1 MSDRRAFI
9 RNIGGLAGG
18 IPLLSLAQPVFAG
31 IPGPD
36 YSMNLLTPPD
46 TGSDEDFWGWV
57 RESYTMSPN
66 IINLNNGGVSPQ
78 PKVVQDALE
87 RYNRIANEGPSYYMW
102 NTLGDGRE
110 SVRMKLADM
119 AGCSPE
125 EIAINRNT
133 TEAMNTVIFGL
144 NLKAGDEVI
153 VAKQDYPNLLNA
165 WKQREKRD
173 GIKLVWLSFQFP
185 MENENEIV
193 SMYENAITPKTKI
206 IMLMHMINY
215 IGQIL
220 PAKKIAQMAHR
231 HGVEVMLDAAH
242 TFAHI
247 DYKIPDLECDYFG
260 TSLHKWLCAPFG
272 TGMLY
277 IKKDKIKNIWAL
289 LSDNQP
295 DGENIRKFESLG
307 TRSFPIELSIS
318 HAIDFHQVIGIQRK
332 EARLRYLKNYWV
344 EKVNQNPKIRMYTS
358 LKPEF
363 SCGLAAFG
371 IEGIK
376 PGDVTTRLMTKYKI
390 HTTSMVIDNVEAVR
404 ITPHIFTT
412 IYELDR
418 LVTGILDIAE
428 NGI

>member
-1 MSDRRAFI
+1 
-9 RNIGGLAGG
+9 
-18 IPLLSLAQPVFAG
+18 
-31 IPGPD
+31 
-36 YSMNLLTPPD
+36 
-46 TGSDEDFWGWV
+46 
-57 RESYTMSPN
+57 
-66 IINLNNGGVSPQ
+66 
-78 PKVVQDALE
+78 
-87 RYNRIANEGPSYYMW
+87 
-102 NTLGDGRE
+102 
-110 SVRMKLADM
+110 
-119 AGCSPE
+119 
-125 EIAINRNT
+125 
-133 TEAMNTVIFGL
+133 MNTVIFGL

-185 MENENEIV
+185 MENEDEIV

-206 IMLMHMINY
+206 IMLMHMVNY
-215 IGQIL
+215 VGQLL

-247 DYKIPDLECDYFG
+247 NYKIPDLECDYYG

-272 TGMLY
+272 TGLLY

-295 DGENIRKFESLG
+295 DGDNIRKFESLG
-307 TRSFPIELSIS
+307 TRSFPVELAIG
-318 HAIDFHQVIGIQRK
+318 HAIDFHQVIGIKRK
-332 EARLRYLKNYWV
+332 EARLRYLKNFWV
-344 EKVNQNPKIRMYTS
+344 EKVNQNPKIRIYTS

-376 PGDVTTRLMTKYKI
+376 PGDITTQLMKKYKI
-390 HTTSMVIDNVEAVR
+390 HTTSMFIDNVEGVR
-404 ITPHIFTT
+404 ITTSCFHDP
-412 IYELDR
+412 
-418 LVTGILDIAE
+418 V
-428 NGI
+428 

>member
-18 IPLLSLAQPVFAG
+18 LTLLPITNSVITDTAQSAILPT
-31 IPGPD
+31 
-36 YSMNLLTPPD
+36 LTPPEN
-46 TGSDEDFWGWV
+46 GSDEDFWGWV
-57 RESYTMSPN
+57 RESYTISPN

-102 NTLGDGRE
+102 NTLGEGRE

-193 SMYENAITPKTKI
+193 SVYENAITPKTKI

-215 IGQIL
+215 VGQIL
-220 PAKKIAQMAHR
+220 PAKKIAQMAHG

-295 DGENIRKFESLG
+295 DGDNIRKFESLG

-344 EKVNQNPKIRMYTS
+344 EKVIQNVKIRMYTS
-358 LKPEF
+358 LKPEY

-371 IEGIK
+371 IEGTK
-376 PGDVTTRLMTKYKI
+376 PGEISTRLMNKYKI

-404 ITPHIFTT
+404 ITPHVFTT
-412 IYELDR
+412 TYELDR

>member
-1 MSDRRAFI
+1 MADRRAFI
-9 RNIGGLAGG
+9 KNIGGLAGG
-18 IPLLSLAQPVFAG
+18 LSLLPLTNSVIAG
-31 IPGPD
+31 APH
-36 YSMNLLTPPD
+36 SEVLAALTPPEN
-46 TGSDEDFWGWV
+46 GNEEDFWGWV
-57 RESYTMSPN
+57 RESYTISPN

-78 PKVVQDALE
+78 PKIVQDALA
-87 RYNRIANEGPSYYMW
+87 RFNQIANEGPSYYMW
-102 NTLGDGRE
+102 NTLAEGRE

-119 AGCSPE
+119 AGCSLE

-173 GIKLVWLSFQFP
+173 GIKLIWLNFQFP
-185 MENENEIV
+185 MEDDDEVI
-193 SMYENAITPKTKI
+193 SMYESAITPKTKI
-206 IMLMHMINY
+206 IMLMHMVNY
-215 IGQIL
+215 IGQIM

-247 DYKIPDLECDYFG
+247 DYKIPDLECDYLG

-295 DGENIRKFESLG
+295 DGDNIRKFESLG

-376 PGDVTTRLMTKYKI
+376 PGDITTRLMNKYKI

-404 ITPHIFTT
+404 ITPHVFST

-418 LVTGILDIAE
+418 LVTGILDITE
-428 NGI
+428 HGI

>member
-1 MSDRRAFI
+1 MSDRRSFI
-9 RNIGGLAGG
+9 KNIGGLAGG
-18 IPLLSLAQPVFAG
+18 LTLLPLANSVGATTEVNDLNSLL
-31 IPGPD
+31 I
-36 YSMNLLTPPD
+36 PPD
-46 TGSDEDFWGWV
+46 SDNDDDFWGWV

-78 PKVVQDALE
+78 PRVVQEALE
-87 RYNRIANEGPSYYMW
+87 RYNRMANEGPSYYMW
-102 NTLGDGRE
+102 NTLAEGRE
-110 SVRMKLADM
+110 SVRMKLAYM

-125 EIAINRNT
+125 EIAIDRNT

-185 MENENEIV
+185 MENEDEIV

-215 IGQIL
+215 VGQIM
-220 PAKKIAQMAHR
+220 PARKIAQMAHR

-247 DYKIPDLECDYFG
+247 DYKIPDLECDYFA

-272 TGMLY
+272 TGLLY
-277 IKKDKIKNIWAL
+277 IKKDKIKTIWAL
-289 LSDNQP
+289 LSDNEP

-307 TRSFPIELSIS
+307 TRSFPVELAIG

-332 EARLRYLKNYWV
+332 EARLRFLKNYWV
-344 EKVNQNPKIRMYTS
+344 EKVNQNPKIRLYTS

-371 IEGIK
+371 IEGMK
-376 PGDVTTRLMTKYKI
+376 PGDISTQLMKKYKI

-404 ITPHIFTT
+404 ITPHVFTT
-412 IYELDR
+412 LNELDR
-418 LVTGILDIAE
+418 LVTGIMDFAD

>member
-1 MSDRRAFI
+1 MSDRRSFI
-9 RNIGGLAGG
+9 KNIGGLAGG
-18 IPLLSLAQPVFAG
+18 LTLLPLANSVGATTEVNDLNSLL
-31 IPGPD
+31 I
-36 YSMNLLTPPD
+36 PPD
-46 TGSDEDFWGWV
+46 SGNDDDFWGWV

-78 PKVVQDALE
+78 PRVVQEALE
-87 RYNRIANEGPSYYMW
+87 RYNRMANEGPSYYMW
-102 NTLGDGRE
+102 NTLAEGRE

-185 MENENEIV
+185 MENEDEIV

-215 IGQIL
+215 VGQIM
-220 PAKKIAQMAHR
+220 PARKIAQMAHR

-247 DYKIPDLECDYFG
+247 DYKIPDLECDYFA

-272 TGMLY
+272 TGLLY
-277 IKKDKIKNIWAL
+277 IKKDKIKTIWAL
-289 LSDNQP
+289 LSDNEP

-307 TRSFPIELSIS
+307 TRSFPVELAIG

-332 EARLRYLKNYWV
+332 EARLRFLKNYWV
-344 EKVNQNPKIRMYTS
+344 EKVNQNPKIRLYTS
-358 LKPEF
+358 IKPEF

-371 IEGIK
+371 IEGMK
-376 PGDVTTRLMTKYKI
+376 PGDISTQLMKKYKI

-404 ITPHIFTT
+404 ITPHVFTT
-412 IYELDR
+412 FNELDR
-418 LVTGILDIAE
+418 LVTGIMDFAD

>member
-18 IPLLSLAQPVFAG
+18 IPLLSLAQPMFAG

-36 YSMNLLTPPD
+36 QSMNLLTPPD

-125 EIAINRNT
+125 EIAIDRNT

-193 SMYENAITPKTKI
+193 SMYENAITTKTKI

-215 IGQIL
+215 VGQIL

-404 ITPHIFTT
+404 ITPHVFTT

>member
-9 RNIGGLAGG
+9 KNIGGLAGG
-18 IPLLSLAQPVFAG
+18 LSLLPLTNSVIAG
-31 IPGPD
+31 APHSEILAA
-36 YSMNLLTPPD
+36 MTPPEN
-46 TGSDEDFWGWV
+46 GNKGDFWGWV
-57 RESYTMSPN
+57 RESYTISPN

-78 PKVVQDALE
+78 PKVVQDALV
-87 RYNRIANEGPSYYMW
+87 RYNQIANEGPSYYMW
-102 NTLGDGRE
+102 NTLAEGRE
-110 SVRMKLADM
+110 SVRMKLADL

-144 NLKAGDEVI
+144 DLKPGDEVI

-185 MENENEIV
+185 MENEEDIV
-193 SMYENAITPKTKI
+193 SMYENAITAKTKI

-215 IGQIL
+215 VGQIL

-247 DYKIPDLECDYFG
+247 DYKFADMECDYLG

-272 TGMLY
+272 TGLLY

-307 TRSFPIELSIS
+307 TRSFPVELSIG
-318 HAIDFHQVIGIQRK
+318 HAIDFHQVIGINRK

-344 EKVNQNPKIRMYTS
+344 EKVNQNPKIRLYTS
-358 LKPEF
+358 LKPEY
-363 SCGLAAFG
+363 SCGLGAFG

-376 PGDVTTRLMTKYKI
+376 PGDITTQLMKKYKI
-390 HTTSMVIDNVEAVR
+390 HTTSMVIDNVEGVR
-404 ITPHIFTT
+404 ITPHVYTT
-412 IYELDR
+412 LYELDR